1 MCDITSQLYEGDV
14 QRFTVDDDTA
24 VMAGGAA
31 NDVYKEGWSRL
42 FLFLIVSIILI
53 PRKQFTKSIKTSAL
67 E

>member
-42 FLFLIVSIILI
+42 FLFLIVYYLN
-53 PRKQFTKSIKTSAL
+53 PT
-67 E
+67 